1 MRPVSS
7 HSGGGFQ
14 ATRMAVPLTSLF
26 VTVTPCGALLGA
38 KTTWH
43 IVYINLKKTKQNK
56 KRFQVYSAALTFSF
70 EDYFIHHPPMSW
82 PPSPRCQPP
91 GTHQRR
97 GALWT
102 RRWSLPSADRSP
114 SRRPAGRV
122 PPRCSTAP
130 PAARGQQM
138 AGKTPCNPECTGT
151 AAPPSREINATTTSK
166 DVCFSQY
173 HHTPRLFLWYW
184 TFEGNNLLKKTF
196 TFERH
201 RKTFFPICEFLT
213 VNHNIVGLLI
223 ASPQHSC
230 G

>member
-26 VTVTPCGALLGA
+26 VTVIPCGALLGA

-43 IVYINLKKTKQNK
+43 IVYFNNMFCSRPLTVYRILLWHFTLKGK
-56 KRFQVYSAALTFSF
+56 KK
-70 EDYFIHHPPMSW
+70 EDYFIHHPPVSW

-102 RRWSLPSADRSP
+102 RRWSLPSADRSLP
-114 SRRPAGRV
+114 RPPEGRV

-130 PAARGQQM
+130 LADHDQQL
-138 AGKTPCNPECTGT
+138 AGKTPCNLERTGT
-151 AAPPSREINATTTSK
+151 AAPPSWDKCHDN
-166 DVCFSQY
+166 
-173 HHTPRLFLWYW
+173 
-184 TFEGNNLLKKTF
+184 
-196 TFERH
+196 
-201 RKTFFPICEFLT
+201 
-213 VNHNIVGLLI
+213 
-223 ASPQHSC
+223 
-230 G
+230 